1 MSQPNFI
8 VILTDDMGYND
19 LGCFNS
25 TCIKTP
31 RIDGM
36 AGEGLKLTSF
46 YAAAG
51 WNYRRIPPG
60 VLLLLPVH
68 PSARGPQR
76 KVEAAAA
83 TAGQAVGVGLVWC
96 HAPRRDQGDHPF

>member
-31 RIDGM
+31 RIENKG
-36 AGEGLKLTSF
+36 AK
-46 YAAAG
+46 
-51 WNYRRIPPG
+51 
-60 VLLLLPVH
+60 
-68 PSARGPQR
+68 R
-76 KVEAAAA
+76 KN
-83 TAGQAVGVGLVWC
+83 L
-96 HAPRRDQGDHPF
+96 

>member
-46 YAAAG
+46 YAGAHHG
-51 WNYRRIPPG
+51 IQW
-60 VLLLLPVH
+60 
-68 PSARGPQR
+68 
-76 KVEAAAA
+76 
-83 TAGQAVGVGLVWC
+83 
-96 HAPRRDQGDHPF
+96 

>member
-46 YAAAG
+46 YAGAPLCSPSRASLLTGCYPPRVAERSLLQAG
-51 WNYRRIPPG
+51 LRMSWPG
-60 VLLLLPVH
+60 
-68 PSARGPQR
+68 
-76 KVEAAAA
+76 
-83 TAGQAVGVGLVWC
+83 
-96 HAPRRDQGDHPF
+96 